1 MKNFHVH
8 IFKTKYLA
16 SGLPIAGVR
25 FQAEKVC
32 FFMLRKEFLLKKI
45 DLELVY
51 SNGEKFIKVNNPKLK
66 KTIFYLKYPF
76 LLALN

>member
-1 MKNFHVH
+1 MENFHVH
-8 IFKTKYLA
+8 IFKTKYLT
-16 SGLPIAGVR
+16 SGLPVAGVH
-25 FQAEKVC
+25 FQAEKIC

-51 SNGEKFIKVNNPKLK
+51 YKGKKFIKVNNPKLK
-66 KTIFYLKYPF
+66 KTIFFLKYPF